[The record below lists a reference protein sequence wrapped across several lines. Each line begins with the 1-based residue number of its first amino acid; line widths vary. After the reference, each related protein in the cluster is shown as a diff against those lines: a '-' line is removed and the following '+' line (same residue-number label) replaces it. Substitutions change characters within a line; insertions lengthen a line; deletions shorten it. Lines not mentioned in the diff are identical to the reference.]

1 MPRWRSGFPS
11 SSPISGRRDGSRG
24 PADAA
29 LSIAGPSGPSLPGPA
44 RPLLLPSPRRIERTP
59 RTPHGL
65 LELPSFGEPA
75 LQILARLSHI
85 SQQGGEPGPGSR
97 HLCLGGGELFLDL
110 LDGCLERLQLPATSF
125 LPGLTECRRAVSASS
140 RRRPCRRDRD
150 AAPAAPALDRVCA
163 AEHVEARGGELG
175 LELAPP

>member
-44 RPLLLPSPRRIERTP
+44 RPLLLPSPRRIERTL

-65 LELPSFGEPA
+65 FELPSFGEPA
-75 LQILARLSHI
+75 LQVLARLSHI
-85 SQQGGEPGPGSR
+85 SQQGGEPGLGFR
-97 HLCLGGGELFLDL
+97 HMRLGGSELFLDL
-110 LDGCLERLQLPATSF
+110 LDGCLERLQSVSAAF
-125 LPGLTECRRAVSASS
+125 LPGLMYCRLAVGASS
-140 RRRPCRRDRD
+140 GRPR
-150 AAPAAPALDRVCA
+150 P
-163 AEHVEARGGELG
+163 
-175 LELAPP
+175 